1 MQGSLYIE
9 HSGLSGFRLCPP
21 LESWRQAEGVRQ
33 IIIPVDLT
41 NDCAR
46 SIDYAIC
53 FAKVF
58 GSTSEFTP
66 PLSGTVHSEPDVSKP
81 RLRSVQRVPPESL

>member
-1 MQGSLYIE
+1 MQGSIYIE

-41 NDCAR
+41 ND
-46 SIDYAIC
+46 
-53 FAKVF
+53 
-58 GSTSEFTP
+58 
-66 PLSGTVHSEPDVSKP
+66 
-81 RLRSVQRVPPESL
+81 